1 MKYFPMAFLILAA
14 CMLSLNALS
23 QDMDPQDGVYR
34 KQYEQYRAT
43 EQQVQAQ
50 FNATREMKTQ
60 VDSLISQVGGAS
72 TTNYSQE
79 VEKYRQL
86 ELFIPVALRY
96 AQELEVFQRQLDE
109 IRAKKEDIRARVLS
123 RQSALPL
130 WWTE

>member
-1 MKYFPMAFLILAA
+1 MKYFPMAFLVLAA
-14 CMLSLNALS
+14 CMLSLNALA
-23 QDMDPQDGVYR
+23 QEMDPQDGVYR
-34 KQYEQYRAT
+34 KQYEQYRAV
-43 EQQVQAQ
+43 EQQIQAQ
-50 FNATREMKTQ
+50 FNATRDLKAQ

-96 AQELEVFQRQLDE
+96 AQELEVFQKQLDD
-109 IRAKKEDIRARVLS
+109 IRAKKEDLRARVLS
-123 RQSALPL
+123 RQGSLPL

>member
-1 MKYFPMAFLILAA
+1 MKYFPMAFIVLAA
-14 CMLSLNALS
+14 CMLGLNALA
-23 QDMDPQDGVYR
+23 QEMDPQDGVYQ

-43 EQQVQAQ
+43 EQQLQSQ
-50 FNATREMKTQ
+50 FNATRDLKAQ

-72 TTNYSQE
+72 TTSYSQE

-86 ELFIPVALRY
+86 QLFIPVALRY

-109 IRAKKEDIRARVLS
+109 IRAKKDDLRARVLS
-123 RQSALPL
+123 RQSSLPL